1 MRVPRMTTRRWM
13 ILAAGVAMI
22 CAGMFKGSRDLAS
35 ASLVFVLLAPF
46 VLTFYFLARRLGW
59 NTLFR

>member
-1 MRVPRMTTRRWM
+1 MRLPRMTTRRWM

-22 CAGMFKGSRDLAS
+22 CAGLFKGSRDLAS
-35 ASLVFVLLAPF
+35 ASLVFLVLAPF
-46 VLTFYFLARRLGW
+46 VLTFCVLARRLGW